1 VVIQQG
7 FKFAAGA
14 SIAVRLEPSHYL
26 HRFAAHTRNF
36 SQKRKHPI
44 AGALAPVFVT
54 HSPFCFLGL
63 RARFAGAGAGST
75 STRW

>member
-7 FKFAAGA
+7 FKFAACA
-14 SIAVRLEPSHYL
+14 TIAVRLEPSHYF
-26 HRFAAHTRNF
+26 HRFAAHARNF
-36 SQKRKHPI
+36 SQKRKRPI
-44 AGALAPVFVT
+44 AGTLASVFVT
-54 HSPFCFLGL
+54 HSPFVFLGL